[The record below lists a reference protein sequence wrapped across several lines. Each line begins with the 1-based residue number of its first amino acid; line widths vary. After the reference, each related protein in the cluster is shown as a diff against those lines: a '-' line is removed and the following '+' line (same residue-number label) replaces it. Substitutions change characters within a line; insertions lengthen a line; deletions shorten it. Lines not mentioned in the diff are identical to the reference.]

1 MGSDLAE
8 DLAIMKSDY
17 ENTKDDLIKK
27 IIITK
32 TDETLRKIQEFI
44 KSFQWKLGKIL
55 YIKTRYMG
63 NIESIYNI
71 IYLHILCVYI
81 HTFYMQYEISG

>member
-17 ENTKDDLIKK
+17 ENTKDDLINK

-32 TDETLRKIQEFI
+32 QM
-44 KSFQWKLGKIL
+44 KLWEKYKIL
-55 YIKTRYMG
+55 LNHSNENWEKYYIKTRYMG
-63 NIESIYNI
+63 NTESIYKI
-71 IYLHILCVYI
+71 IYLHILCVFI